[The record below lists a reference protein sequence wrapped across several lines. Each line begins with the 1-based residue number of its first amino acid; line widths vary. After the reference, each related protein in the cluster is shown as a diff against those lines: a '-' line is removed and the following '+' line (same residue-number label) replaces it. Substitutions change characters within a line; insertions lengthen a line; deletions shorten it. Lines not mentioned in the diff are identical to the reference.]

1 VRIAYISAGAA
12 DMYCGSCLH
21 DNTLVAALQ
30 RLGHDAVLVP
40 TYTRLRTDEPDV
52 SLDRVFFGALN
63 VYLKQV
69 AAPLR
74 RGPALLER
82 LLDRPGLLALVS
94 RFGASTHPRRL
105 GELTLSILRGE
116 QGHQA
121 GELDKLV
128 AWLRDSFQPEIV
140 HLTNSMFAGFA
151 RRLKAE
157 LGVPIVCSVQGEELF
172 LDSLPEPSRGQARD
186 ELAARARDVDLFIA
200 PSRYYAELMAPYLRV
215 ERGSLAVVRLGIHLA
230 GYGAGPADRSDRS
243 DRSDR
248 GGDRAA
254 GPRSDSGSDS
264 GSDPGS
270 DAGADPG
277 SDRSNRGVDRDAGR
291 RSDAGFDPGSD
302 AGADPG
308 SVQAAAGPSRSAET
322 PRPWVIGYLARIAPE
337 KGLHLL
343 AAAFRE
349 VAATLGPGRVRLQ
362 VAGYLPPQHRRY
374 LRGIERQLAGWGL
387 GGDYRY
393 LGKVTRDEKL
403 RFLGGLDVLAAPSVY
418 PASKGLYVLEALAS
432 GVPVVAPRH
441 GAFPELIEDTGG
453 GVLVAPGDAAELA
466 AALGELLQDP
476 GRRERLGRAGREAV
490 HARYGDDVMAT
501 ATLALYESCLD
512 ARRTAAAAG
521 GRRV

>member
-1 VRIAYISAGAA
+1 MRIAYISAGAA

-30 RLGHDAVLVP
+30 RRGHDAVLVP

-63 VYLKQV
+63 VYLKQI

-200 PSRYYAELMAPYLRV
+200 PNRYYAELMAPYLRV

-254 GPRSDSGSDS
+254 GPRSDFGSE
-264 GSDPGS
+264 
-270 DAGADPG
+270 AGGGPT
-277 SDRSNRGVDRDAGR
+277 SDRS
-291 RSDAGFDPGSD
+291 DP
-302 AGADPG
+302 
-308 SVQAAAGPSRSAET
+308 AAGVLPRSAET

-349 VAATLGPGRVRLQ
+349 VAAALGPGRVRLQ
-362 VAGYLPPQHRRY
+362 VAGYLPPQQRAY

-393 LGKVTRDEKL
+393 LGEVTRGEKL
-403 RFLGGLDVLAAPSVY
+403 RFLGGLDVLAAPSIY

-441 GAFPELIEDTGG
+441 GAFPELIEETGG
-453 GVLVAPGDAAELA
+453 GVLVAPGDAAALA

-490 HARYGDDVMAT
+490 HSRYSDGAMAA

-512 ARRTAAAAG
+512 SRRAAAAAG

>member
-12 DMYCGSCLH
+12 HMYCGSCLH

-82 LLDRPGLLALVS
+82 LLDRPWLLALVS

-116 QGHQA
+116 EGHQA
-121 GELDKLV
+121 AELDKLV

-172 LDSLPEPSRGQARD
+172 LDSLPEPSRGQARA
-186 ELAARARDVDLFIA
+186 ELAVRAGDIDLFIA
-200 PSRYYAELMAPYLRV
+200 PNRFYAELMESYLRM
-215 ERGSLAVVRLGIHLA
+215 ERGDLAVVPLGVRLA
-230 GYGAGPADRSDRS
+230 GHGGGPPASMETNVARSEVLRPGGGCRGEGASPSLPKGWEG
-243 DRSDR
+243 DR
-248 GGDRAA
+248 G
-254 GPRSDSGSDS
+254 
-264 GSDPGS
+264 
-270 DAGADPG
+270 DAGLMAR
-277 SDRSNRGVDRDAGR
+277 DRR
-291 RSDAGFDPGSD
+291 
-302 AGADPG
+302 
-308 SVQAAAGPSRSAET
+308 QAVGGKT
-322 PRPWVIGYLARIAPE
+322 GRPWVIGYLARIAPE

-343 AAAFRE
+343 AAAFRG
-349 VAATLGPGRVRLQ
+349 VAAALGPGRVRLQ
-362 VAGYLPPQHRRY
+362 VAGYLPPQHRHY

-387 GGDYRY
+387 GGDFRY
-393 LGKVTRDEKL
+393 LGEVTRDEKL

-418 PASKGLYVLEALAS
+418 PEPKGLYVLEALAS

-441 GAFPELIEDTGG
+441 GAFPELLEETGG

-476 GRRERLGRAGREAV
+476 ERRERLGRAGREAV
-490 HARYGDDVMAT
+490 HARYSDTTMAA
-501 ATLALYESCLD
+501 ATLKLYERCLD
-512 ARRTAAAAG
+512 ARPAAAAG
-521 GRRV
+521 RRRA

>member
-12 DMYCGSCLH
+12 HMYCGSCLH

-74 RGPALLER
+74 RAPAFLER
-82 LLDRPGLLALVS
+82 LLDRPGLVALVS

-121 GELDKLV
+121 AELDKLV

-172 LDSLPEPSRGQARD
+172 LDSLPEPSRGQARG
-186 ELAARARDVDLFIA
+186 ELVARARDIDLFIA
-200 PSRYYAELMAPYLRV
+200 PNRFYAELMESYLGV
-215 ERGSLAVVRLGIHLA
+215 ERGSLAVVRLGVHLA
-230 GYGAGPADRSDRS
+230 GHGGGPPPSTETNI
-243 DRSDR
+243 
-248 GGDRAA
+248 
-254 GPRSDSGSDS
+254 PRSEEE
-264 GSDPGS
+264 
-270 DAGADPG
+270 GA
-277 SDRSNRGVDRDAGR
+277 SRQS
-291 RSDAGFDPGSD
+291 
-302 AGADPG
+302 
-308 SVQAAAGPSRSAET
+308 AATKTS
-322 PRPWVIGYLARIAPE
+322 RPWIIGYLARIAPE

-343 AAAFRE
+343 AAAFRQ
-349 VAATLGPGRVRLQ
+349 VAAALGPGRVRLE

-393 LGKVTRDEKL
+393 LGEVTRDEKL
-403 RFLGGLDVLAAPSVY
+403 RFLGGLDVLAAPSTY
-418 PASKGLYVLEALAS
+418 PEPKGLYVLEALAS

-441 GAFPELIEDTGG
+441 GAFPELIEETGG
-453 GVLVAPGDAAELA
+453 GVLVAPGDAAALA
-466 AALGELLQDP
+466 AALGELLLDP
-476 GRRERLGRAGREAV
+476 GRRERLGRAGRETV
-490 HARYGDDVMAT
+490 QARYGDAAMAA
-501 ATLALYESCLD
+501 ATLALYESCLSG
-512 ARRTAAAAG
+512 RRAAAAAG

>member
-12 DMYCGSCLH
+12 QMYCGSCLH

-69 AAPLR
+69 VAPLR

-82 LLDRPGLLALVS
+82 LLDRPRLLALVS
-94 RFGASTHPRRL
+94 RFGASTAPRRL

-121 GELDKLV
+121 AELDKLV

-172 LDSLPEPSRGQARD
+172 LDSLPEPSRSQARA

-200 PSRYYAELMAPYLRV
+200 PNRFYADLMEPYLRV
-215 ERGSLAVVRLGIHLA
+215 ERGSLAVVRLGIDLA
-230 GYGAGPADRSDRS
+230 GH
-243 DRSDR
+243 
-248 GGDRAA
+248 
-254 GPRSDSGSDS
+254 
-264 GSDPGS
+264 
-270 DAGADPG
+270 GADPG
-277 SDRSNRGVDRDAGR
+277 SDRNAG
-291 RSDAGFDPGSD
+291 
-302 AGADPG
+302 
-308 SVQAAAGPSRSAET
+308 GPPRSAEAG
-322 PRPWVIGYLARIAPE
+322 RPWVIGYLARIAPE

-343 AAAFRE
+343 AAAFRQ
-349 VAATLGPGRVRLQ
+349 VAAALGPGRVRLQ

-374 LRGIERQLAGWGL
+374 LRSIERELAGWGL
-387 GGDYRY
+387 GGDWRY
-393 LGKVTRDEKL
+393 LGEVTRAEKL
-403 RFLGGLDVLAAPSVY
+403 RFLAGLDVLAAPSVY
-418 PASKGLYVLEALAS
+418 PEPKGLYVLEALAS

-441 GAFPELIEDTGG
+441 GAFPELLEETGG
-453 GVLVAPGDAAELA
+453 GVLVAPGDAAELG

-476 GRRERLGRAGREAV
+476 GRRVRLGHAGREAV
-490 HARYGDDVMAT
+490 HARYGDAAMAA
-501 ATLALYESCLD
+501 ATLTLYESCLE
-512 ARRTAAAAG
+512 ARRAAAAAG
-521 GRRV
+521 GRRA